1 MQHKSPSEIMH
12 HRCAQIPNFQKRA
25 RRASCLA
32 IFKVAETL
40 SMTEHDERK
49 WVIVGALFATLFLIW
64 GPLNA
69 GGVFFVPV
77 ITHFGWNRGFFS
89 LLVGVGPLAAGLS
102 SPAAGW
108 LMDRIEARKLMIV
121 GASMV
126 AFGYV
131 ALSRANSALEF
142 LLIFI

>member
-1 MQHKSPSEIMH
+1 
-12 HRCAQIPNFQKRA
+12 
-25 RRASCLA
+25 
-32 IFKVAETL
+32 
-40 SMTEHDERK
+40 MTEHDGRR

-77 ITHFGWNRGFFS
+77 LTHFGWSRGFFS
-89 LLVGVGPLAAGLS
+89 LLVGVGPLAAGVS

-108 LMDRIEARKLMIV
+108 LVDRIDARKVMIG

-126 AFGYV
+126 ALGYV
-131 ALSRANSALEF
+131 ALSLANSALEF
-142 LLIFI
+142 LLILSCSASE